1 MHITLSTSKGD
12 IILDVNEEKSPIS
25 AKNFASYVDKGFY
38 DGLIFHRVIKG
49 FMVQTGGF
57 LVDMKQK
64 SGDAPIKNEWKNG
77 LTNVRGSVA
86 MARTQVADSASSQF
100 FINTKDNSFL
110 SEPRDGAGYAVFG
123 QVVKGMDVVDA
134 IEGVATT
141 TKSGHGDVPR
151 EPVVITKARRSTPD
165 EVATIKAM

>member
-12 IILDVNEEKSPIS
+12 IILDVNEAQAPIS
-25 AKNFASYVDKGFY
+25 AKNFASYVSKGFY

-49 FMVQTGGF
+49 FMVQAGGF
-57 LVDMKQK
+57 TPDMKQK

-77 LTNVRGSVA
+77 LTNARGTVA

-110 SEPRDGAGYAVFG
+110 SEPRDGAGYAVFAK
-123 QVVKGMDVVDA
+123 VVKGMEVVDA
-134 IEGVATT
+134 IENVPTT

-151 EPVVITKARRSTPD
+151 EPVLITKARPSTP
-165 EVATIKAM
+165 EEIAAIG

>member
-12 IILDVNEEKSPIS
+12 IILDINEEKAPIS

-49 FMVQTGGF
+49 FMIQCGGF
-57 LVDMKQK
+57 TPDMKQK

-77 LTNVRGSVA
+77 LTNSRGTVA

-100 FINTKDNSFL
+100 FINTKDNAFL
-110 SEPRDGAGYAVFG
+110 SEPRDGAGYAVFAI
-123 QVVKGMDVVDA
+123 VVKGMEVVDA
-134 IEGVATT
+134 IENVPTS
-141 TKSGHGDVPR
+141 TKSGHADVPR
-151 EPVVITKARRSTPD
+151 EPVLIVKARRSTP
-165 EVATIKAM
+165 EEIATIK